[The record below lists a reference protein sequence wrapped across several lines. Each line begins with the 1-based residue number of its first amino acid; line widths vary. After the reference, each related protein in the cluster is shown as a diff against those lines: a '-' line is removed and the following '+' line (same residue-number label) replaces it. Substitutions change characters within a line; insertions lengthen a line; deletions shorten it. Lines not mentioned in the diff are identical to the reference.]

1 MTKEETK
8 ELVGKILT
16 LLEDVQ
22 LTLDL
27 DDDGKDMDDEVFG
40 SWVELRELTRKV
52 DEKNRRIG

>member
-27 DDDGKDMDDEVFG
+27 DADGKDMDDEVFT